1 MSNGIYYSEGSVQ
14 IWTKEGEDDDK
25 KPRLMYTDDQG
36 NDYDVET
43 MIGLAKMGYEVVKD
57 FLPNVAHCALQDYGR
72 LNEFMIK
79 ATESFG
85 D

>member
-1 MSNGIYYSEGSVQ
+1 MSDTIYHEGFAQV
-14 IWTKEGEDDDK
+14 WTKEGDEK
-25 KPRLMYTDDQG
+25 TRLMYTDDKG
-36 NDYDVET
+36 NDYDVEE
-43 MIGLAKMGYEVVKD
+43 MIALAKQGYEVVKD

-79 ATESFG
+79 ATENFG